1 METKV
6 LTQEEIQQ
14 LKNIQEKR
22 IKFVEQFGIL
32 EMRTQEIN
40 FQKEILKEELKAFQQ
55 EETKIGETLQQK
67 YGNGSIDLTKG
78 EFISQ

>member
-22 IKFVEQFGIL
+22 AKFVEQFGIL

-40 FQKEILKEELKAFQQ
+40 IQKEFLKEELKAFQQ
-55 EETKIGETLQQK
+55 EETKTGEALQQK
-67 YGNGSIDLTKG
+67 YGNGSIDLSKG